1 MPIFVRL
8 LSFHSGGSQFDT
20 RKDNRAINEVLQ
32 ELQDKGARILSITP
46 AIGGG
51 TLQGIAAIYT
61 IIYEAS
67 SPME

>member
-8 LSFHSGGSQFDT
+8 LSFHSGGGQFDT
-20 RKDNRAINEVLQ
+20 RKDSQAINEVLQ